1 MGWGMWRGWGERV
14 GCWQWR
20 GARGRERAMPAMSG
34 EGGMGGE
41 KVGRAGL
48 RWRWGGQNAWG
59 GVGGVPGGARPTSR
73 LKPKSSSSSH
83 QRLERPA
90 TRHAHMRMRAG
101 GGARERGE
109 GLRGGARTLGSR
121 RVGGMGR
128 LHRQRGQRS
137 SSKSRISDFL
147 LILSCRPDHL

>member
-1 MGWGMWRGWGERV
+1 
-14 GCWQWR
+14 
-20 GARGRERAMPAMSG
+20 MPAMSG
-34 EGGMGGE
+34 EGGLGGE

-59 GVGGVPGGARPTSR
+59 GVEGVPGGARPSSR

-83 QRLERPA
+83 ERLERPA

-128 LHRQRGQRS
+128 LHRQRSQRS

-147 LILSCRPDHL
+147 LILSCRPAHL